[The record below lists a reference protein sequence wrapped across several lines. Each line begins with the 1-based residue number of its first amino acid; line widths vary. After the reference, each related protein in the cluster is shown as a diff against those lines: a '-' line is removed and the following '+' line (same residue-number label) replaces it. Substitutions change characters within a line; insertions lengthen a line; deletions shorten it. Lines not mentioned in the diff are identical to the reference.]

1 MIFANEIYWPTIR
14 VRGRSAKSSR
24 TRWDYDKAKCLLEI
38 NEFRKM
44 KIRCW
49 FEEQN
54 VKIFNSKLI
63 LTCWISLPRSCLLL
77 IRS

>member
-49 FEEQN
+49 FE
-54 VKIFNSKLI
+54 
-63 LTCWISLPRSCLLL
+63 
-77 IRS
+77 